1 MEDLFVGTALAFG
14 ALEREAIPDTG
25 RRVTHRVTLA
35 AADQPGLL
43 VDWINELVFLA
54 ESQAWI
60 PEQVEL
66 KLVGP
71 AALEATIQGLG
82 LEHPPALVK
91 AATHHQ
97 LKLSQTDDGWLG
109 EVVLDV

>member
-1 MEDLFVGTALAFG
+1 MEDLFVGAALAFG

-25 RRVTHRVTLA
+25 RRVTHRLA
-35 AADQPGLL
+35 LASADQQGLL

-60 PEQVEL
+60 PKQVDL
-66 KLVGP
+66 KLIGP

-82 LEHPPALVK
+82 LEQAPALVK

-97 LKLSQTDDGWLG
+97 LKLSQSDDGWLA